1 MSHLANW
8 FKDPQQILNS
18 QELQLLKDFI
28 DGKIKPGYIAKSL
41 TKNIRINRYY
51 SNEIYRISEAILSLA
66 IFSFDSTI
74 QKELVKLLSAIRN
87 LRKRLLNQRKK
98 PSPSNILSEINEI
111 IEDWWS
117 CEYLYFLIISF
128 LILDTKY

>member
-1 MSHLANW
+1 MLHLANW
-8 FKDPQQILNS
+8 FKDPQQTLNS

-28 DGKIKPGYIAKSL
+28 DGKIKPRYIAKSL

-66 IFSFDSTI
+66 IFSLDSTI
-74 QKELVKLLSAIRN
+74 QKELVKLLLAIRN
-87 LRKRLLNQRKK
+87 LRKRLLKQRKK

-117 CEYLYFLIISF
+117 C
-128 LILDTKY
+128 